1 MKNYFLI
8 LIISLFT
15 YSCAKRDNCNNNL
28 PIVGSYE
35 NIYDKQAKNVLI
47 LRKDSTF
54 EQIFTKGRTIK
65 RNKGSYKFF
74 RNSCSIYF
82 KNLKVFQNLSK
93 LKEEYHTEE
102 EYPAKF
108 RNNNVIFLE
117 DFPDEFDYYRIYE

>member
-8 LIISLFT
+8 LIICLFT

-28 PIVGSYE
+28 PVVGSYE
-35 NIYDKQAKNVLI
+35 NIYDKEAKNVLI
-47 LRKDSTF
+47 LREDSTF
-54 EQIFTKGRTIK
+54 EQIFTKGRTVK
-65 RNKGSYKFF
+65 RNKGSYRFF

-82 KNLKVFQNLSK
+82 KNLKVFQNLPK
-93 LKEEYHTEE
+93 LKEEYHIEE